1 MQSFFDAQ
9 YYAKPEGE
17 DYVGKMMATNRYAIQ
32 GALGAATTDIIMF
45 THPKGYLPTIARVA
59 WWLGPA
65 VGMASAFT
73 TGSFLMNR
81 IRGKDDL

>member
-17 DYVGKMMATNRYAIQ
+17 DYVGKMCATNRYAIQ
-32 GALGAATTDIIMF
+32 GALGAASLDVIMYS
-45 THPKGYLPTIARVA
+45 HPKGYLPTIARFG

-65 VGMASAFT
+65 IGMASAFT
-73 TGSFLMNR
+73 TTTYMANR
-81 IRGKDDL
+81 LRGKDDK